1 MPDPTAGPRARYR
14 EQVRAEVREHAWSQI
29 TEAGAP
35 GLSLK
40 AIAQRMG
47 MTAPALYRYFASRDE
62 LLTELILSAYLDL
75 AETVEAAAEAAAE
88 STAVDGDDP
97 ARQVRAFAGALRT
110 WAVSAPQRYLLLYG
124 TPVPGYAAP
133 PEATDL
139 ARRIAAPVQSAFAA
153 RVANGTSEGPSLTS
167 GSRAGP
173 ARREQQALDLMVRL
187 WTRLHGVLGLE
198 LAGHFDTMPVDP
210 AALYAHELDS
220 VLDA

>member
-1 MPDPTAGPRARYR
+1 MVDASAGPRARYR

-29 TEAGAP
+29 AEAGASA
-35 GLSLK
+35 LSLK

-47 MTAPALYRYFASRDE
+47 MTAPALYRYFASRDD

-75 AETVEAAAEAAAE
+75 AETVEEAAAR
-88 STAVDGDDP
+88 SDDP
-97 ARQVRAFAGALRT
+97 AGQIQAFAHALRG

-153 RVANGTSEGPSLTS
+153 VLPK
-167 GSRAGP
+167 P
-173 ARREQQALDLMVRL
+173 EQQALELTVRL

-210 AALYAHELDS
+210 AALYAHEVESLLEPDP
-220 VLDA
+220 A